1 MLKESDTSQ
10 LLSQL
15 LYDAVAQEKLQILAL
30 QIALH
35 QVCYGLSVVVTN
47 IKMSPCL
54 LKQCPEFSEFCH
66 VNECAKLKTFVCH
79 S

>member
-1 MLKESDTSQ
+1 MSQ

-35 QVCYGLSVVVTN
+35 QVGCGPSVISN
-47 IKMSPCL
+47 
-54 LKQCPEFSEFCH
+54 
-66 VNECAKLKTFVCH
+66 
-79 S
+79 